1 MNRSK
6 KGLSFILVLAG
17 TLMLLASLF
26 LPYVSATE
34 EHAKEI
40 DSGQTDFWGGNEKN
54 ISVFDLIKE
63 HVEESKKDVIAFN
76 HGGAQG
82 TMDQLTYRLVF
93 FGFYGLLA
101 GFVILAL
108 ILALAWKPAGT
119 LVLSLL
125 SAALYFYLMRSSGD
139 WNIMFLKE
147 YRRGIGF
154 WLGWAGYVLL
164 AIGSVLMMIRKT
176 GLKKAS
182 EG

>member
-6 KGLSFILVLAG
+6 KGLSIILVLAG

-26 LPYVSATE
+26 LPYISATE

-54 ISVFDLIKE
+54 ISVFDLIQEHAKE
-63 HVEESKKDVIAFN
+63 SQKDEITFN
-76 HGGAQG
+76 HGGAQV

-125 SAALYFYLMRSSGD
+125 SAALYYYLMHSSGD

-176 GLKKAS
+176 GLKKVS

>member
-1 MNRSK
+1 MNGSK
-6 KGLSFILVLAG
+6 KGQSFIFALAG

-26 LPYVSATE
+26 LPYISATP
-34 EHAKEI
+34 EHAKEL

-54 ISVFDLIKE
+54 ISVFDLIKD
-63 HVEESKKDVIAFN
+63 HVEESKKGEITFN
-76 HGGAQG
+76 HSGAQV
-82 TMDQLTYRLVF
+82 TMDQVTYRLVF

-119 LVLSLL
+119 LVFSLL
-125 SAALYFYLMRSSGD
+125 SAALYFYLMCSSGD

-147 YRRGIGF
+147 YGRGIGF
-154 WLGWAGYVLL
+154 WLGWAGYALL
-164 AIGSVLMMIRKT
+164 GIGSVWMIIRKSA
-176 GLKKAS
+176 LKKAS

>member
-1 MNRSK
+1 MNNSK
-6 KGLSFILVLAG
+6 KGLAFIFALAG

-26 LPYVSATE
+26 LPYISATE

-40 DSGQTDFWGGNEKN
+40 ESGQTDIWGGNEKN
-54 ISVFDLIKE
+54 ISVFDLIKD
-63 HVEESKKDVIAFN
+63 HVEESKKDEITFN
-76 HGGAQG
+76 HGGAQV
-82 TMDQLTYRLVF
+82 TMDQVTYRLVF

-119 LVLSLL
+119 LVFSLL
-125 SAALYFYLMRSSGD
+125 SAALYFYLMRSSED

-154 WLGWAGYVLL
+154 WLGWAGYVFL
-164 AIGSVLMMIRKT
+164 ATGSVWMMIRKT
-176 GLKKAS
+176 SMKKAS
-182 EG
+182 KR